1 MASSWCRLGGR
12 VKGARI
18 VLTRRDLMKLGLM
31 SFPVLD
37 WGPSVALAR
46 TNAGKGSD
54 AVTSPP
60 TRPFVVE
67 LPIPPVAQAVQTLE
81 PAPDPAAHQRYSEFP
96 PRVFYEIHQKEAKH
110 SFHPDLP
117 ENLIW
122 GFDGIFPGPTFHARY
137 GEPIIVR
144 FYNDLPAN
152 HVGFGFPKPRPTC
165 TMLTR
170 RQRATAFRPT
180 SSFRDN
186 ARTTTIRTSMP
197 VETPERPWGHCGTTT
212 TAWTSPRKTFTRALL
227 VSTSFSMS

>member
-1 MASSWCRLGGR
+1 

-31 SFPVLD
+31 SFPVLN

-46 TNAGKGSD
+46 PKSGD
-54 AVTSPP
+54 AATSPP

-67 LPIPPVAQAVQTLE
+67 LPIPPVAQAVQTLD
-81 PAPDPAAHQRYSEFP
+81 PAPGPAAHQRFFDFP
-96 PRVFYEIHQKEAKH
+96 PRLFYETHQKEAKH

-144 FYNDLPAN
+144 FHNDLPAN
-152 HVGFGFPKPRPTC
+152 HVGFGIPETSTHLHNAHAASESDGFPTDFFFSGQCKDNHYPNIYAGGDPREALGT
-165 TMLTR
+165 LWYHDHR
-170 RQRATAFRPT
+170 VDF
-180 SSFRDN
+180 
-186 ARTTTIRTSMP
+186 TTQ
-197 VETPERPWGHCGTTT
+197 
-212 TAWTSPRKTFTRALL
+212 TFTRVLL